1 MFIAGQEGRTLVARP
16 LINARVAN
24 QQAAQGVVTALLITS
39 QEGHTLV
46 ARPLLDAG
54 AEQNNA
60 GEDRVTALCLASQ
73 KALHKLSGCSS
84 MPDQRSTHKPPME
97 EHRGTR

>member
-1 MFIAGQEGRTLVARP
+1 MFASQEGHKQVARP
-16 LINARVAN
+16 LIGAKVEKY
-24 QQAAQGVVTALLITS
+24 QADQGGVTPLFIAS

-54 AEQNNA
+54 AEQNKA
-60 GEDRVTALCLASQ
+60 GENGVTALRLASQ

-84 MPDQRSTHKPPME
+84 MADQRSTPQPPME